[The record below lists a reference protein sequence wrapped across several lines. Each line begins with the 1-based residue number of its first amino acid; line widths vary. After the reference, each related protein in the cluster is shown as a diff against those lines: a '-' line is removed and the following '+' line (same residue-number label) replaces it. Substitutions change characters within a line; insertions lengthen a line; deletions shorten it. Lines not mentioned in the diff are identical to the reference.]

1 MFIDEQLPPKIARC
15 FRASHDWDTD
25 VVASK
30 ARIEQ
35 RNQVLEYPLGH
46 SIFDHAIKKPETI
59 APLRHFRMVM
69 RGRAYLWRFKDWNEY
84 QAADVPIGTGDTAQA
99 TFQPK

>member
-1 MFIDEQLPPKIARC
+1 MFIDEQLPPKIALG

-35 RNQVLEYPLGH
+35 RNQILEYPLAEWN
-46 SIFDHAIKKPETI
+46 FNHAIKRPEDI
-59 APLRHFRMVM
+59 APLRDFWFVM
-69 RGRAYLWRFKDWNEY
+69 RGRLYLWRFKDWLDY
-84 QAADVPIGTGDTAQA
+84 HTCRSASA
-99 TFQPK
+99 TPPRPASR